1 VLWGAIMRS
10 KTIIALGLIGIGLLG
25 GCGGGGN
32 TALTTVPTAHLAVTL
47 PATIVAAGA
56 PFTFTVK
63 ALDAT
68 GAVVPTYTGTVH
80 ITTSD
85 PAAKLPANATLAQGV
100 GTFTVTFNTL
110 GNQTITASD
119 TVGDASSG
127 TSPAVSVK
135 SIPVPT
141 IKSLSP
147 ATTISGGAG
156 FTLIVYG
163 SSFVPSSVV
172 QWNGIN
178 RSTTFVS
185 TGQLTAQITAA
196 DIAKAGAATVT
207 VFNPAPGGGSSNSST
222 FTITTGGGSG
232 SNPVPAIIGL
242 GPSCVPAGEQFIN
255 AVNDQLEVIGP
266 YPTPPPGFVAASV
279 VRWNGSDRPTTYQP
293 TSPTGAPNL
302 VTAQISASDIAKA
315 GTAVVTVFNP
325 APGGGSSNSLTFTI
339 TPGAVDPQSIAVDR
353 TGKFAY
359 VMNAGCGGGNGGY
372 VSMYTINPTTGA
384 LASIGPPVWTNG
396 YGVDYGSGVYAG
408 SVTVDPVGKFAY
420 VTNSGNVYDYNLTDG
435 ANGSVAIYTI
445 DATTGALTSAGTING
460 NCPGLCLP
468 SSVLVDPS
476 GKFAYVANG
485 YGGGFIDAVPFNV
498 AMYTINATTGALTS
512 IGTIATGTEPTS
524 IAADPSGKFVYVV
537 NENMGAA
544 AGNVSM
550 YAINATT
557 GVLTSMGTIAAGAD
571 PVSVAVDPAGK
582 FAYVANSY
590 SNDVSMYTINA
601 TTGALK
607 STGTIA
613 AGTGPISVAVDP
625 AGKFA
630 YVANYGSNDVSM
642 YTISATTGALTSI
655 GTIAAESNPSSV
667 AVHPSGKFAYVTN
680 ANSNSVSM
688 YSIGSTGTLTLIGTI
703 GT

>member
-1 VLWGAIMRS
+1 MLWRAIMRS
-10 KTIIALGLIGIGLLG
+10 KTIIALGLSGLGLLG

-32 TALTTVPTAHLAVTL
+32 TALTTVPTAHLAITL

-85 PAAKLPANATLAQGV
+85 TAAKLPANATLAQGV

-127 TSPAVSVK
+127 TSPAVSVQ

-141 IKSLSP
+141 ITSLSP
-147 ATTISGGAG
+147 ATTVSGGAG

-163 SSFVPSSVV
+163 SNFVLNSVV
-172 QWNGIN
+172 QWNGSN

-196 DIAKAGAATVT
+196 DVAKAGAATVT

-222 FTITTGGGSG
+222 FTITTGGSG
-232 SNPVPAIIGL
+232 SNPVPTISVL
-242 GPSCVPAGEQFIN
+242 SPSCVPAGEQFIN

-279 VRWNGSDRPTTYQP
+279 VRWNGSDRPTTGNG
-293 TSPTGAPNL
+293 SVNGL
-302 VTAQISASDIAKA
+302 TAQISASDIAKA
-315 GTAVVTVFNP
+315 GTAAVTVFNP

-359 VMNAGCGGGNGGY
+359 VMNAGCSGGNGGY

-384 LASIGPPVWTNG
+384 LASIGPPAWTYG

-420 VTNSGNVYDYNLTDG
+420 VTNSGDVYDYGLTDG

-557 GVLTSMGTIAAGAD
+557 GALTSMGTIAAGAD
-571 PVSVAVDPAGK
+571 PVCVAVDPAGK
-582 FAYVANSY
+582 FAYVANSH

-613 AGTGPISVAVDP
+613 TGKDPVSVAVDP

-667 AVHPSGKFAYVTN
+667 VVHPSGKFAYVTN
-680 ANSNSVSM
+680 SNSNSVSM
-688 YSIGSTGTLTLIGTI
+688 YSIGATGSLTLIGTI